1 MSFMPRDV
9 AEKIRAI
16 GPVIDPPATAAVY
29 APLHQ
34 KEPYAGVKVTRD
46 IKYGPDARQALDLF
60 VPEGAGIGRPVFIF
74 IHGGGYTGGH
84 KREGSNFFYDNIML
98 WAAKNGMVGVNATHR
113 LAPAHAWPAGPE
125 DVAGAVRWV
134 LSNISAHGGDPKR
147 VFLCGHSAGGTHV
160 ASYAVMPQFHR
171 VDGSGLKGLILISGN
186 YDLSAVKTPDE
197 RYRSYFGDDISKYGE
212 RSPFTGLLKLPIP
225 LMMAYAELEPP
236 FIAAQSENLETALRN
251 AKRNFRSIKLKG
263 HSHISITYAINTT
276 DTELS
281 DAMLQFIKNLN

>member
-1 MSFMPRDV
+1 MTFMPRDV
-9 AEKIRAI
+9 AEKIRSI

-29 APLHQ
+29 APLHE
-34 KEPYAGVKVTRD
+34 KEPYSGVKVTRD

-60 VPEGAGIGRPVFIF
+60 VPEGAGISQPVFIF

-84 KREGSNFFYDNIML
+84 KREGNNFFYDNIML
-98 WAAKNGMVGVNATHR
+98 WAAKHGMIGVNATYR

-134 LSNISAHGGDPKR
+134 LGNIAAHGGDPKR

-186 YDLSAVKTPDE
+186 YDLSDGQDAGRALPELFRRRRLQIRRALAVHGAVETAGSAHDGLC
-197 RYRSYFGDDISKYGE
+197 RARAAVYRGTKRES
-212 RSPFTGLLKLPIP
+212 RNR
-225 LMMAYAELEPP
+225 AARRQAELP
-236 FIAAQSENLETALRN
+236 L
-251 AKRNFRSIKLKG
+251 IKLKG
-263 HSHISITYAINTT
+263 HSHISITYSINTK

-281 DAMLQFIKNLN
+281 DAMLEFIKNLN

>member
-1 MSFMPRDV
+1 MTFMPRDV

-29 APLHQ
+29 GPLQ
-34 KEPYAGVKVTRD
+34 EKEPYSGVRVSRD
-46 IKYGPDARQALDLF
+46 IKYGPDPRQALDLF
-60 VPEGAGIGRPVFIF
+60 VPESAGSARPVFIF
-74 IHGGGYTGGH
+74 VHGGGYTGGS
-84 KREGSNFFYDNIML
+84 KREPGSPFYDNIML
-98 WAAKNGMVGVNATHR
+98 WAAKNGIVGVNATYR
-113 LAPAHAWPAGPE
+113 LAPAHPWPAGPE

-134 LSNISAHGGDPKR
+134 LGHIAAHGGDPKR

-186 YDLSAVKTPDE
+186 YDLTTVKAPDE
-197 RYRSYFGDDISKYGE
+197 RYRSYFGDDLSKYGE
-212 RSPFTGLLKLPIP
+212 RSPFTGLLKLPVP
-225 LMMAYAELEPP
+225 LMMAYAELDPP
-236 FIAAQSENLETALRN
+236 CIAAQSENLENALRG

-263 HSHISITYAINTT
+263 HSHISITYAINTK

-281 DAMLQFIKNLN
+281 DAMLEFIKNLN